1 MKTYTHLKM
10 KQKNIEKNRNKNEKK
25 KRKTKKKVM
34 SDKLVEIKYR
44 DITKKANVWSYQN
57 VPPLHIVNFKNK
69 KNKLDL
75 I

>member
-1 MKTYTHLKM
+1 
-10 KQKNIEKNRNKNEKK
+10 
-25 KRKTKKKVM
+25 M

-69 KNKLDL
+69 KNKLEFIL
-75 I
+75 KKKNRHI